1 VHTETNAR
9 ARILVAAR
17 RLFAQQGFDATTVR
31 QICREARSNLA
42 LVSYH
47 FGGKESVFF
56 ALFDSYFPM
65 EELCFE
71 SEVEAPAENLRQVI
85 GKLVRFKLEQPE
97 MVTIIQQEILMNS
110 PRLIGMSRHMYP
122 VYNRLRQVLET
133 GREQGVFQYD
143 STDHT
148 MIFVMAVSIFPA
160 KNAFI
165 RPLLSHHQLETEDL
179 LEDTMSFV
187 FKGLGYRESEQR
199 GLQLA

>member
-1 VHTETNAR
+1 MHTETNVR

-31 QICREARSNLA
+31 QICREAKSNLA

-56 ALFDSYFPM
+56 SLFDAYFPI

-71 SEVEAPAENLRQVI
+71 DPVEDPVEDLRQVI
-85 GKLVRFKLEQPE
+85 AKLVRFKLEQPE

-110 PRLIGMSRHMYP
+110 PRLKGMSRYMYP
-122 VYNRLRQVLET
+122 VYSRLRQVLEK
-133 GREQGVFQYD
+133 GREQGIFQFG

-148 MIFVMAVSIFPA
+148 MIFVMAVSAFPA

-165 RPLLSHHQLETEDL
+165 RPLLSNQQLEMKDL
-179 LEDTMSFV
+179 FEDTVGFI
-187 FKGLGYRESEQR
+187 FRGLGYSENEQQELLR
-199 GLQLA
+199 A